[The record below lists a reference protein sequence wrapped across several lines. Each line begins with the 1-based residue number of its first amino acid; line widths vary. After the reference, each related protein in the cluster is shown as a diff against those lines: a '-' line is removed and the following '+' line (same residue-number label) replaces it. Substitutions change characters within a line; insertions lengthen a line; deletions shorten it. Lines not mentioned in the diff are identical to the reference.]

1 MKKNSQIKEL
11 SREELGEEI
20 AVELEALKKLKF
32 NHAIAPLESPS
43 QIKNKRRYVA
53 KLKTAMNNREA

>member
-11 SREELGEEI
+11 SREELVEEI